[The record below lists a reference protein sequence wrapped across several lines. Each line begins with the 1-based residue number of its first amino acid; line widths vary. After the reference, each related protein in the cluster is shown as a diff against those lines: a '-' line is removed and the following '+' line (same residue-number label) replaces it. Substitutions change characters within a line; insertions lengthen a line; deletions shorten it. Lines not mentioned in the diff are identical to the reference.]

1 MQVSSNKVVT
11 IDYKLKNDE
20 GTVIYSSENRDPLSY
35 IQGAGRI
42 IPGLEDA
49 LVGKEEGESFSV
61 AIEPDKAYG
70 EYDSSLVFNV
80 PKNQFQEPDNIKEGM
95 RIQVQMQDGKTRAVT
110 IKDIGEQKVS
120 LDANHPLAGKTLHFD
135 IEVKEVREATSEEL
149 EQGKIQQ

>member
-20 GTVIYSSENRDPLSY
+20 GTLIYSSENRDPLSY
-35 IQGAGRI
+35 IQGARRI
-42 IPGLEDA
+42 IPGLENA

-61 AIEPDKAYG
+61 TIEPDEAYG
-70 EYDSSLVFNV
+70 EYDSSLVFSV
-80 PKNQFQEPDNIKEGM
+80 PKNKFQKTDNIKEGM
-95 RIQVQMQDGKTRAVT
+95 RVQVQMQDGKKRAVT

-120 LDANHPLAGKTLHFD
+120 LDANHPLAGDTLHFD
-135 IEVKEVREATSEEL
+135 IKVKGVREATSEEL